1 MSVVFSLNGGDL
13 GRILSSN
20 DSHLLFMCSPDLLHL
35 LIKFFLSLYDLLYQ
49 RFLGRLHLLL
59 NVLLLLL
66 VTFSLCFSKFLLST
80 HLLLIELLMPA
91 QMIIHQI
98 L

>member
-13 GRILSSN
+13 GRILGSN

-35 LIKFFLSLYDLLYQ
+35 LIKFFLRLYYLQDKS
-49 RFLGRLHLLL
+49 FFGCLHLLFK
-59 NVLLLLL
+59 VLLLLL
-66 VTFSLCFSKFLLST
+66 VTFPLCFLK
-80 HLLLIELLMPA
+80 LLLLALLLCNELLMPA